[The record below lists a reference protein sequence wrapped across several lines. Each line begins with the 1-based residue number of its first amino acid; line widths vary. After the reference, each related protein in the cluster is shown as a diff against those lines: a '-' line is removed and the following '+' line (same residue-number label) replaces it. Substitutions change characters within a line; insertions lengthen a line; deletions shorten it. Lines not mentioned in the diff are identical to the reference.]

1 MSSSAS
7 RRDPLPLTSAQLG
20 VWTAHL
26 LHPEQATY
34 NVATY
39 REIRG
44 SVDPKLFAR
53 ALRQTELECGTFYVR
68 FGEIA
73 GAPVQQRAD
82 LDSSLEVL
90 DLSGESDPATA
101 AEAWMRADRLRPTDP
116 RAGGLYHDAL
126 IKTAEDRWLW
136 YNRSHHLLV
145 DGWADMLFGRRLA
158 ALYTELA
165 GGAEAQPVFEGD
177 LETLIADEQEYRA
190 SAQYERDRD
199 YWLRRFADQREFSG
213 PAGRSAALVPG
224 EFLRSRARLTPEE
237 FAGIQRIARAA
248 RVAWP
253 VVLAAATA
261 VYLRSMTGGDEVS
274 VGIAVAARR
283 PAVLRAA
290 GMRSNELPLRL
301 RPLPGQTVREFL
313 RTVSGEMS
321 DLLTHQFFPY
331 DELRRELG
339 MSGGG
344 GQLFGPSL
352 NILSFDGRLDF
363 GGSPSV
369 LHRLANGPV
378 KDLSITVSTGAA
390 PQDGGEAGI
399 DFDANPTLYTVAE
412 LEGHRTRFLHVLRSL
427 VAVGLDEPVDRVEAM
442 PAGERDRILRQGT
455 GTVTPLS
462 ATTVLALFAQRVAES
477 PRSAAVESGAE
488 SLTYAELDAHADAL
502 AGRLAGLGVGTGVE
516 DRVAVLLR
524 RSATSV
530 VALLAV
536 LKLGAVYVPLDPR
549 SPAERQAE
557 MVRQAGARAIIADGE
572 VPFADP
578 ARVVRTDGARGADGA
593 DTVGQAPSP
602 VRRIE
607 PDSLACV
614 LFTSGSTGRPKGVAL
629 THRGVTDFARDA
641 GFATGAQSRV
651 LMHASPA
658 FDASLYEIWVPLLAG
673 GCVVIAPEGDLDPE
687 RLRAVI
693 AGSGVTSMLLTAAVL
708 RLVAGE
714 APGAL
719 AGLTEL
725 WSGGDVVPA
734 LDVRR
739 ILEACPG
746 LTVVDAYGPTEITV
760 IATCYGV
767 DRAELVPETMP
778 IGGPMDNTR
787 AYVLDGALRP
797 VPPGAP
803 GDLYVAGSGLA
814 RGYLNR
820 PALTAE
826 RFVPDPFGP
835 AGSRMYR
842 TGDVVRWS
850 TDGVLVFVGR
860 VDDQVKIRGFR
871 VEPGEVEAAVRSL
884 APVGDAAV
892 VARENASGVRQ
903 LIAYVVPAPG
913 VELDLEALR
922 AQSADLLPDYMVP
935 ARFVP
940 LDCLPLT
947 SRGKL
952 DRDALPEP
960 QLGQAGTG
968 RAPRTE
974 QEEVLRE
981 VYVEVLGHADV
992 GVEDNFFEIGGDSI
1006 TALQLVAR
1014 ARRRGLELDPR
1025 DVFVQRTLADL
1036 AAIALPV
1043 EQAAEAPAPEDAA
1056 VSMDEDELAEL
1067 EAEWERSQ
1075 TAAQH

>member
-1 MSSSAS
+1 
-7 RRDPLPLTSAQLG
+7 
-20 VWTAHL
+20 
-26 LHPEQATY
+26 
-34 NVATY
+34 
-39 REIRG
+39 
-44 SVDPKLFAR
+44 
-53 ALRQTELECGTFYVR
+53 
-68 FGEIA
+68 
-73 GAPVQQRAD
+73 VQRRAD
-82 LDSSLEVL
+82 LDSSFEVL
-90 DLSGESDPATA
+90 DLSAEPDPDTA

-116 RAGGLYHDAL
+116 RVGGLYHDAL

-165 GGAEAQPVFEGD
+165 GGAGAQPVFEGD

-213 PAGRSAALVPG
+213 PAGRAAALVPG

-301 RPLPGQTVREFL
+301 RPLPGQTVRAFL
-313 RTVSGEMS
+313 RAVSGELS
-321 DLLTHQFFPY
+321 DLLTHQCFPY

-352 NILSFDGRLDF
+352 NILSFDGGLDF
-363 GGSPSV
+363 GGSPSA

-399 DFDANPTLYTVAE
+399 DFDANPTLYTLAE

-427 VAVGLDEPVDRVEAM
+427 VAAGLDEPVDLVEAM
-442 PAGERDRILRQGT
+442 PTAERERILRQGT
-455 GTVTPLS
+455 GAVTPLP
-462 ATTVLALFAQRVAES
+462 ATTVLELFAQRVAES
-477 PRSAAVESGAE
+477 PRSAAVAFGAE
-488 SLTYAELDAHADAL
+488 SLTYAELDARADAL
-502 AGRLAGLGVGTGVE
+502 ALRLAGLGIGTGVE

-536 LKLGAVYVPLDPR
+536 LKCGAVYVPLDPR
-549 SPAERQAE
+549 SPAERQADV
-557 MVRQAGARAIIADGE
+557 VRQAGARVIVADGE

-578 ARVVRTDGARGADGA
+578 AQVLRTDDAGDADSA
-593 DTVGQAPSP
+593 DTAAQLPPAA
-602 VRRIE
+602 RRIE

-629 THRGVTDFARDA
+629 SHGGIADFVRDA

-673 GCVVIAPEGDLDPE
+673 GCVVVAPEGDLDPE

-693 AGSGVTSMLLTAAVL
+693 AESKVTAMLLTAGVF

-714 APGAL
+714 APDCL
-719 AGLTEL
+719 AGLAEL

-739 ILEACPG
+739 VLEACPG

-760 IATCYGV
+760 IATCYAV

-814 RGYLNR
+814 RGYLDR

-884 APVGDAAV
+884 ASVGDAAV
-892 VARENASGVRQ
+892 VARENAAGTKQ
-903 LIAYVVPAPG
+903 LVAYVVPAPG

-922 AQSADLLPDYMVP
+922 AQSAELLPDYMVP
-935 ARFVP
+935 ARFVA
-940 LDCLPLT
+940 LECLPLT

-952 DRDALPEP
+952 DREALPEP
-960 QLGQAGTG
+960 LLGPAGVG
-968 RAPRTE
+968 RAPQSE

-981 VYVEVLGHADV
+981 VYVEVLGHPNV

-1014 ARRRGLELDPR
+1014 ARRRGLEIDPR

-1036 AAIALPV
+1036 AATALPV
-1043 EQAAEAPAPEDAA
+1043 GQAAEAPAVEDAA